1 MHTYIHTYTS
11 HTQATDKD
19 GRSLMHIVVD
29 IKEQD
34 GDRAMKQAAL
44 VNKMLQLGADATSVD
59 FFGKELLHNVEKQV

>member
-1 MHTYIHTYTS
+1 
-11 HTQATDKD
+11 
-19 GRSLMHIVVD
+19 MHIVVD